1 MRLLFWA
8 VALVAAGGAAYVR
21 LAPHN
26 TAQVHAPIED
36 TQSADTANS
45 ALRVVPAD
53 EEMFEAAAAYMQNL
67 PRTNVLAGDVA
78 SRRISFVTRS
88 RVFGFPDYTTL
99 QLSDGTL
106 KAYARVRFGQS
117 DMGVNRERLEGLLAA
132 IKAG

>member
-1 MRLLFWA
+1 
-8 VALVAAGGAAYVR
+8 
-21 LAPHN
+21 
-26 TAQVHAPIED
+26 
-36 TQSADTANS
+36 
-45 ALRVVPAD
+45 
-53 EEMFEAAAAYMQNL
+53 MFEAAAAYMQNL

-106 KAYARVRFGQS
+106 RAYARVRFGQS